1 MRGGF
6 YMKKLLIGASGIRA
20 SEIALGCMRINAVS
34 YEKAVEVVTEA
45 IERGIDYFDH
55 ADVYAK
61 GEAEVTFGR
70 IIKEEKIPRDKIYL
84 QSKCGICDGF
94 FDFSKEHILESVE
107 GSLSRLQTD
116 YLDVLLLH
124 RPDAL
129 VEPEEVAEAFS
140 ILHSQGKVRY
150 FGVSNH
156 NAGQIALLRKFVPFP
171 IVANQLQFSVVHSQ
185 LIGSGLHVNML
196 PDASSERDGEILDY
210 CRLHDITMQAW
221 SPFHHGFFTGIFLGS
236 DRYPDLNRL
245 MQTIADSRSVSKTA
259 IAIAWILRHPAGIQP
274 VVGTMNLL
282 HLQDICEASN
292 VILSRKEWY
301 AMYVAAGNILP

>member
-1 MRGGF
+1 
-6 YMKKLLIGASGIRA
+6 MKKLLIGSSGIRA
-20 SEIALGCMRINAVS
+20 SEIALGCMRINAVP
-34 YEKAVEVVTEA
+34 YEKAAAVVKEA
-45 IERGIDYFDH
+45 IEKGIDFFDH

-70 IIKEEKIPRDKIYL
+70 ILKEERIPRDQIFL
-84 QSKCGICDGF
+84 QSKCGIRDGY

-116 YLDVLLLH
+116 YLDVFLLH

-140 ILHSQGKVRY
+140 ILHAQGKVRY

-156 NAGQIALLRKFVPFP
+156 NARQISLLRRYVPFP
-171 IVANQLQFSVVHSQ
+171 IIANQLQFSVAHSQ
-185 LIGSGLHVNML
+185 LVGSGLHVNML
-196 PDASSERDGEILDY
+196 PDASMERDGDVLDY
-210 CRLHDITMQAW
+210 CRLHDITVQAW
-221 SPFHHGFFTGIFLGS
+221 SPFQHGFFAGLFLGS
-236 DRYPDLNRL
+236 DQYPELNRL
-245 MQTIADSRSVSKTA
+245 MQVIADSRGVSKTA

-282 HLQDICEASN
+282 HLKDICEVSN

-301 AMYVAAGNILP
+301 DMYVAAGNVLP